1 MVYTMEYHNDAMS
14 GRHFVNILRDGE
26 MSAQAMAMTT
36 DEIGKVG
43 IFYSVLLDGNWSRTE
58 FELTTLT
65 EWVERFTK

>member
-1 MVYTMEYHNDAMS
+1 MS

-58 FELTTLT
+58 FELSTLT

>member
-1 MVYTMEYHNDAMS
+1 MQYHNDAMS

-58 FELTTLT
+58 FEFSTLT
-65 EWVERFTK
+65 EWVERFTNCEEN

>member
-1 MVYTMEYHNDAMS
+1 
-14 GRHFVNILRDGE
+14 

-58 FELTTLT
+58 FEFSTLT

>member
-1 MVYTMEYHNDAMS
+1 MQWHNEPMT

-58 FELTTLT
+58 FEFTTLT